1 MLAALRTGTR
11 DHHLALERDLEL
23 PGRIRT
29 RADLAAVLAA
39 LLAAWA
45 PLERDLAAADWSGL
59 RLDPRLGAATELLRA
74 DLAALDTAPPAGTG
88 RPDAGVR
95 FDTPARAVGGRYVLL
110 GSALGGSVI
119 APVVE
124 RRLGLAEGE
133 ATGFF
138 RRTGR
143 APGRDWRDFRV
154 ALTARDWSP
163 AELADAA
170 EAARETFTF
179 VGRTAAP
186 LLGAGRGRGLTARP
200 TASAAPGGAP
210 RREATPVA
218 KPRRSATTTGGTG

>member
-1 MLAALRTGTR
+1 MSEQARRARPEAVSPMLAALRTGTR
-11 DHHLALERDLEL
+11 DHHLALERDLGL

-59 RLDPRLGAATELLRA
+59 RLDPWLGAATGLLRA
-74 DLAALDTAPPAGTG
+74 DLATLGAAPPAGAG
-88 RPDAGVR
+88 REDAGVP

-119 APVVE
+119 APAVE

-138 RRTGR
+138 RRSGR
-143 APGRDWRDFRV
+143 APGRDWRGFRV
-154 ALTARDWSP
+154 ALTTRDWSP
-163 AELADAA
+163 AELSEAA
-170 EAARETFTF
+170 EAARATFAF

-186 LLGAGRGRGLTARP
+186 LLRAGHGTA
-200 TASAAPGGAP
+200 
-210 RREATPVA
+210 
-218 KPRRSATTTGGTG
+218 

>member
-11 DHHLALERDLEL
+11 DHHLALERDLDL

-29 RADLAAVLAA
+29 RGDLAAVLSA

-59 RLDPRLGAATELLRA
+59 RLDPRLGAATGLLRA
-74 DLAALDTAPPAGTG
+74 DLAALDAAPPAGAG
-88 RPDAGVR
+88 REDGDVR

-110 GSALGGSVI
+110 GSALGGGVI

-138 RRTGR
+138 RRSGR

-154 ALTARDWSP
+154 ALTAREWSP
-163 AELADAA
+163 EELTEAA
-170 EAARETFTF
+170 EAARATFTF

-186 LLGAGRGRGLTARP
+186 LLR
-200 TASAAPGGAP
+200 AA
-210 RREATPVA
+210 
-218 KPRRSATTTGGTG
+218 

>member
-11 DHHLALERDLEL
+11 DHHLALERDLDL

-29 RADLAAVLAA
+29 RADLAAVLSA

-59 RLDPRLGAATELLRA
+59 RLDPRLGAATGLLRA
-74 DLAALDTAPPAGTG
+74 DLATLDAAQPTGAPPLAGVG
-88 RPDAGVR
+88 WEDAGVR
-95 FDTPARAVGGRYVLL
+95 FDTLARAVGGRYVLL

-124 RRLGLAEGE
+124 RRLGLGEGE

-138 RRTGR
+138 RRSGR

-163 AELADAA
+163 AELAEAADAA
-170 EAARETFTF
+170 RATFTF
-179 VGRTAAP
+179 VGRVAAP
-186 LLGAGRGRGLTARP
+186 LLRAG
-200 TASAAPGGAP
+200 
-210 RREATPVA
+210 
-218 KPRRSATTTGGTG
+218 

>member
-1 MLAALRTGTR
+1 MSEQARRARPEAVPPMLAALRTGTR
-11 DHHLALERDLEL
+11 DHHLALERDLDL

-29 RADLAAVLAA
+29 RADLAAVLSA

-59 RLDPRLGAATELLRA
+59 RLDPRLGAATGLLRA
-74 DLAALDTAPPAGTG
+74 DLAALDAAPPAGAG
-88 RPDAGVR
+88 REDGGVR
-95 FDTPARAVGGRYVLL
+95 FHAPARAVGGRYVLL

-138 RRTGR
+138 RRSGR

-163 AELADAA
+163 AELAEAA
-170 EAARETFTF
+170 EAARATFTF

-186 LLGAGRGRGLTARP
+186 LLGTGHR
-200 TASAAPGGAP
+200 AA
-210 RREATPVA
+210 
-218 KPRRSATTTGGTG
+218 